1 MRAILTN
8 PDMMRE
14 IMTPQNMTAAMG
26 MMNQGGPG
34 GMGAMGGMPGS
45 MPMPGA
51 GAGAGAGMGGM
62 GGPGIGGMG
71 GPGMGG
77 MGMDPMMMQYMQMQ
91 GMGGM
96 GGPGMGGMGAPG
108 MGSPAMGGMG
118 GFDARPPREKYASQ
132 LTQIKEMGFTDEET
146 ILRMLEECG
155 GNVAIVMDRLFAGS
169 V

>member
-51 GAGAGAGMGGM
+51 GAGAGMGGM
-62 GGPGIGGMG
+62 GGPGMGGMG

-96 GGPGMGGMGAPG
+96 GGPGMGGL
-108 MGSPAMGGMG
+108 GSPAMGGLG

>member
-51 GAGAGAGMGGM
+51 GAGAGAGAGMGGM
-62 GGPGIGGMG
+62 GGPGMGGMG

-96 GGPGMGGMGAPG
+96 GGPGMGGL
-108 MGSPAMGGMG
+108 GSPAMGGMG

>member
-62 GGPGIGGMG
+62 G
-71 GPGMGG
+71 
-77 MGMDPMMMQYMQMQ
+77 MDPMMMQYMQMQ

-96 GGPGMGGMGAPG
+96 GGPGMGGL
-108 MGSPAMGGMG
+108 GSPAMGGMG